1 MIKELW
7 TKTNGRIESILM
19 SLPPNVQWV
28 YDHHPEGSEEEKL
41 VKVLENPKI
50 GI

>member
-1 MIKELW
+1 MIKELFW

-19 SLPPNVQWV
+19 SLPKCTMGLRSSSRS
-28 YDHHPEGSEEEKL
+28 GSEEEKL
-41 VKVLENPKI
+41 VKVEKSRI